1 MPTLAELRRGATGI
15 VYKVNSLIVVKCPT
29 IEGHKDF
36 VKENQIFDILTRHP
50 PCPELVAS
58 FLRFDNGNFLEYMPG
73 FSLSERLQRHQIR
86 DPKSTWVLSV
96 QSLEPLSLRKI
107 WMKALAEGI
116 AWLESLG
123 LAHGDLKPENV
134 LVDKQDRVKIGD
146 FDCTNFIGSE
156 FEACI
161 PPYGRLLGS
170 EAGPKEGTAGKLGA
184 RTEQFALGSIF
195 YYINYGV
202 EVYDDQD
209 FGEDHGPV
217 IVERLQ
223 RMMFP
228 KLDSNPVLDSIID
241 DCWHGRFQSVAALSE
256 DISQQCDLRNYSS
269 QAMSP
274 EEFAAH
280 RTYCLQLVKGG
291 ILNASSNV
299 A

>member
-1 MPTLAELRRGATGI
+1 
-15 VYKVNSLIVVKCPT
+15 
-29 IEGHKDF
+29 
-36 VKENQIFDILTRHP
+36 
-50 PCPELVAS
+50 
-58 FLRFDNGNFLEYMPG
+58 
-73 FSLSERLQRHQIR
+73 
-86 DPKSTWVLSV
+86 
-96 QSLEPLSLRKI
+96 
-107 WMKALAEGI
+107 MKALAEGI

-123 LAHGDLKPENV
+123 LAHGDLRPENV

-170 EAGPKEGTAGKLGA
+170 EAGSNEGTAGKLGA

-223 RMMFP
+223 RMIFP
-228 KLDSNPVLDSIID
+228 KLDSNSMLDFIID

-256 DISQQCDLRNYSS
+256 AISQQCDLRNYSS
-269 QAMSP
+269 QAKSP
-274 EEFAAH
+274 EEFAAR
-280 RTYCLQLVKGG
+280 RTYCSQLVEDG